1 MGRHSAG
8 RRPARDHLAGTRHRR
23 AVRRTSHPQP
33 LTTDP
38 TDPRPLDGGG
48 APATAGQALV
58 PAVADGHIR
67 PVLDTSWFF
76 GTADQV
82 VERLRSHRSEGKIVL
97 TVP

>member
-1 MGRHSAG
+1 MT
-8 RRPARDHLAGTRHRR
+8 PALWTGEELQPPLAKP
-23 AVRRTSHPQP
+23 SCP
-33 LTTDP
+33 L
-38 TDPRPLDGGG
+38 
-48 APATAGQALV
+48 
-58 PAVADGHIR
+58 VADGHIR

>member
-1 MGRHSAG
+1 M
-8 RRPARDHLAGTRHRR
+8 P
-23 AVRRTSHPQP
+23 V
-33 LTTDP
+33 
-38 TDPRPLDGGG
+38 
-48 APATAGQALV
+48 
-58 PAVADGHIR
+58 VADGHIR